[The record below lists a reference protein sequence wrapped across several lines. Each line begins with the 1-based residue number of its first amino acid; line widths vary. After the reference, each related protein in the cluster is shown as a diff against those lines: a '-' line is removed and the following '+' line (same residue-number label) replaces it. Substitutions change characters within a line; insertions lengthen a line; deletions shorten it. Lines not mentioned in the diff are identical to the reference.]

1 MENFWDYSVWG
12 FVNLTAAMLISL
24 LAANLLKKSFH
35 WLRVSLIP
43 TSVLGGLLLLMVSLT
58 YQAITGD
65 RFFNANA
72 FGGNGAATLEVVTYH
87 CLALGFIATT
97 MKPDGGKL
105 TRERQVEIFNTGL
118 TTVATY
124 LLQAMLG
131 LGITIIAAKVTDGF
145 FAAAG
150 VLLPFGYGQGT
161 GQALNYGGIYEND
174 FGFTGGKSFGLTVA
188 CMGFLSASLGG
199 VLHLNILR
207 RKGRVVFTE
216 EDVTHAINSEQVQ
229 GKDEIP
235 MNGSIDKMTVQI
247 AIIFAV
253 YYVAYLM
260 IRGLAFLLPGLKSV
274 LYGFNFLLG
283 VLAATVG
290 KALLNFLRKKKI
302 VNKVYVNGFLMNRI
316 SGFCFDLMIVAGIGA
331 IRLEFL
337 QSSWHVL
344 LILGVTGAVSTYAYV
359 FFVSKKLFPEYLEE
373 QFMAMYGMLTGTAST
388 GIILLRELDPDFKTP
403 VADNMVYQNFP
414 AMIFGFPIM
423 LLATVAPIAP
433 VRTWLIVVVF
443 FSVMNLLLFRKQIFK
458 KKR

>member
-12 FVNLTAAMLISL
+12 FVNITAAMLMSL
-24 LAANLLKKSFH
+24 LAANLLKKSFR

-43 TSVLGGLLLLMVSLT
+43 TSVLGGLLLLTVSLS
-58 YQAITGD
+58 YQAVTGNN
-65 RFFNANA
+65 FFNANA
-72 FGGNGAATLEVVTYH
+72 FGGNGAATLEIVTYH

-105 TRERQVEIFNTGL
+105 TRERRTEIFNTGI
-118 TTVATY
+118 TTVCTY

-131 LGITIIAAKVTDGF
+131 LGITIIAAKVMEGF

-174 FGFTGGKSFGLTVA
+174 FGFVGGKSFGLTVA
-188 CMGFLSASLGG
+188 CMGFLSASFGG
-199 VLHLNILR
+199 VFHLNILR

-216 EDVTHAINSEQVQ
+216 KDVTHAINSEQVQ

-247 AIIFAV
+247 AIIFTV
-253 YYVAYLM
+253 YYVAYLLIAM
-260 IRGLAFLLPGLKSV
+260 LAKLLPGLKSV

-283 VLAATVG
+283 VLVATAA
-290 KALLNFLRKKKI
+290 KALLNFLRKKKV

-337 QSSWHVL
+337 RDTWHIL
-344 LILGVTGAVSTYAYV
+344 LILGLAGMISTYAYV
-359 FFVSKKLFPEYLEE
+359 YMVSRKLFPGYLEE

-403 VADNMVYQNFP
+403 VSDNLVYQNFP
-414 AMIFGFPIM
+414 AMVFGFPIM
-423 LLATVAPIAP
+423 LLATLAPVAP
-433 VRTWLIVVVF
+433 VTTWLILAVF
-443 FSVMNLLLFRKQIFK
+443 FAVMNVLLFRKQIFK
-458 KKR
+458 KK